1 LDVDTVLEKDGP
13 ICGSWLSHPADALA
27 EV

>member
-27 EV
+27 EA